1 VARPTGTRDP
11 DHSILKRQQRLYRRQ
26 SEGLT
31 TRQLVIDHSLKE
43 GLSERHAW
51 EDWKQVKVWNE
62 EDWAKDR
69 ESMVSRIQSMRLRAI
84 DKAMKKG
91 QLQTVAQLLAD
102 MGKVVGESVETIN
115 VQAPELSIKVEKK
128 KS

>member
-1 VARPTGTRDP
+1 MASKDEILAR
-11 DHSILKRQQRLYRRQ
+11 KQRLYRRQ
-26 SEGLT
+26 SEGMPA
-31 TRQLVIDHSLKE
+31 RQLVIDHAQRE
-43 GLSERHAW
+43 GITERTGW
-51 EDWKQVKVWNE
+51 DDWKQIREWNQ
-62 EDWAKDR
+62 EDWAVER
-69 ESMVSRIQSMRLRAI
+69 ESVISRIQTMRFRAI
-84 DKAMKKG
+84 DKAMCKG

>member
-1 VARPTGTRDP
+1 MASKDEMLARR
-11 DHSILKRQQRLYRRQ
+11 QRLYRRQ
-26 SEGLT
+26 SEGMPA
-31 TRQLVIDHSLKE
+31 RQLVIDHSQRE
-43 GLSERHAW
+43 GVTERTGW
-51 EDWKQVKVWNE
+51 DDWNAVRKWNE
-62 EDWAKDR
+62 EDWSIER
-69 ESMVSRIQSMRLRAI
+69 ESTISRIQTMRFRAI
-84 DKAMKKG
+84 DKAMRKG

>member
-1 VARPTGTRDP
+1 MASKDEILAR
-11 DHSILKRQQRLYRRQ
+11 KQRLYRRQ
-26 SEGLT
+26 SEGLPA
-31 TRQLVIDHSLKE
+31 RQLVIDHSQRE
-43 GLSERHAW
+43 GITERTGW
-51 EDWKQVKVWNE
+51 DDWKQIREWNQ
-62 EDWAKDR
+62 EDWAVER
-69 ESMVSRIQSMRLRAI
+69 ESVISRIQTMRFRAI
-84 DKAMKKG
+84 DKAMRKG

>member
-1 VARPTGTRDP
+1 MPA
-11 DHSILKRQQRLYRRQ
+11 
-26 SEGLT
+26 
-31 TRQLVIDHSLKE
+31 RQLVIDHASRE
-43 GLSERHAW
+43 GITERTGW
-51 EDWKQVKVWNE
+51 DDWDQIRKWNE
-62 EDWAKDR
+62 EDWAVER
-69 ESMVSRIQSMRLRAI
+69 GSVISRIQTMRFRAI